1 MRTMQSIA
9 QTRRRGAA
17 ISAWN
22 YSRGSASCCIPLAGP
37 SRLKVWPGL
46 CCNNFPSCGP
56 GVWLRMLFVQNPAAA
71 YPSSRHNLSLYRS
84 HHKEVRA
91 SHLQAPQCSTPS

>member
-56 GVWLRMLFVQNPAAA
+56 GVAENALV
-71 YPSSRHNLSLYRS
+71 
-84 HHKEVRA
+84 
-91 SHLQAPQCSTPS
+91 